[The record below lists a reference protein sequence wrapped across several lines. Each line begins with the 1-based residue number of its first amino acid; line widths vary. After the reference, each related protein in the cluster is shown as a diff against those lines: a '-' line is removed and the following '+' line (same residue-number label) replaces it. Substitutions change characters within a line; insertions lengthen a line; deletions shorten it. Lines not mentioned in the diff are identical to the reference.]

1 MNADIFVFG
10 NFPNGH
16 SQYPCGDDKKQLF
29 NECIRLAKS
38 PTQIVIHREGS
49 LMYYSYI
56 RKLSYGHC
64 IGFCVAING
73 GLFKN
78 SDVLFDVFE
87 NTIDYLARNRILI
100 KIDRDGSVM
109 ANTDDLAHCPV
120 DVDEACSHIRGLLED
135 LPDELGTLPPIN
147 YGLQN
152 DGVKQLNYDDD
163 QEAILNF
170 SYKAAYVVVCKNA
183 DYDTESLLRK
193 MSQIRLTAEQNKLQQ
208 NKEEAPLQKINT
220 TAPQTDML
228 ENKKMDKESKEWIFW
243 IIAVFLATIF
253 MIIAVSISPNKTDNV
268 SVEEV
273 AEQVIDDEIDD
284 DTDDTPSFSF
294 DEDLI
299 KQVIESYC
307 NAIVENDYYTLE
319 SLYTPVVQRFQGTY
333 NETRS
338 EVLGHHKRYDERYG
352 VYGKYSYLRW
362 DTFSIENSLEN
373 AVMVSVV
380 EDYALD
386 REDPTAL
393 NKFVL
398 KVHFVIN
405 TDYQIESVWDEQL
418 EATTVVNNYE

>member
-193 MSQIRLTAEQNKLQQ
+193 MSQIRQTAEQNKLQQ

-220 TAPQTDML
+220 TVDQTKML
-228 ENKKMDKESKEWIFW
+228 ENIEFETKNK
-243 IIAVFLATIF
+243 IIL
-253 MIIAVSISPNKTDNV
+253 
-268 SVEEV
+268 
-273 AEQVIDDEIDD
+273 
-284 DTDDTPSFSF
+284 
-294 DEDLI
+294 
-299 KQVIESYC
+299 
-307 NAIVENDYYTLE
+307 AIVLAIVLIVGVIMMTV
-319 SLYTPVVQRFQGTY
+319 SLIGY
-333 NETRS
+333 
-338 EVLGHHKRYDERYG
+338 
-352 VYGKYSYLRW
+352 
-362 DTFSIENSLEN
+362 
-373 AVMVSVV
+373 
-380 EDYALD
+380 
-386 REDPTAL
+386 
-393 NKFVL
+393 
-398 KVHFVIN
+398 
-405 TDYQIESVWDEQL
+405 
-418 EATTVVNNYE
+418 